1 MHQFEQYL
9 ALKTIINSNCVLINQ
24 AKCFAN
30 IALFDP
36 VITLSGPII
45 PILQVKKKKTEAELG
60 QRTVKRQLLPVASGI
75 NPYIHVY
82 LDPEPRI

>member
-45 PILQVKKKKTEAELG
+45 PILQVKKKKLKLSWDKELS
-60 QRTVKRQLLPVASGI
+60 KDSCFLLRLG
-75 NPYIHVY
+75 
-82 LDPEPRI
+82 